1 MEECGWRT
9 RWSALLKRPYL
20 FTFWRC
26 RSEQLLQ
33 HCTTSKM
40 TFRKKTSLRED
51 CKPTAHLRNSAKIY
65 SKGQTAYQKSSWFPT
80 LRSFDPQWGKG
91 TLLNKS
97 RPPRLLRV
105 WSVSVKSGNR
115 NTAHHKPGYRVP
127 GTKCQ
132 STHHRDLRGRRRIS
146 KNVTPGPHRLPRCRA
161 AESDG
166 GGRAQVNTTK
176 GAGKEG
182 GGVERGPGEGKE
194 GSDTIRGAQTC
205 MGSPSAAPAGR
216 IAWRE

>member
-1 MEECGWRT
+1 MHYKHGFPNVTSFVWIPVLTEKEEEMSIYMEECGWRT

-115 NTAHHKPGYRVP
+115 NTAHHKPAWGHLP
-127 GTKCQ
+127 
-132 STHHRDLRGRRRIS
+132 
-146 KNVTPGPHRLPRCRA
+146 LPRPD
-161 AESDG
+161 ESRGVSSGRSMPRRG
-166 GGRAQVNTTK
+166 GF
-176 GAGKEG
+176 GA
-182 GGVERGPGEGKE
+182 
-194 GSDTIRGAQTC
+194 TN
-205 MGSPSAAPAGR
+205 
-216 IAWRE
+216 